1 MAGGIVEQADR
12 ARRRRALLLGG
23 LALVM
28 GGLAATDMAG
38 RERALAERIG
48 DPVPV
53 LVSRGPIAQGDPLR
67 PADLAIRR
75 VPARYAPRGA
85 LRSAVEV
92 TGLVAAAAIP
102 ADSEILAA
110 MVDDGRTAA
119 VGAPVRRGERVAEVV
134 AAGSAEL
141 VQPGARVDVLVT
153 REERAGAGG
162 ATTLA
167 LQDVEVLG
175 AEPAEVAAG
184 EDGVGGRARVAASLR
199 VSLRQAVYLAAA
211 QSFAREV
218 RLLPR
223 AADDRRR
230 AAGALAVGADLGVG

>member
-1 MAGGIVEQADR
+1 M
-12 ARRRRALLLGG
+12 RRRRALALGG
-23 LALVM
+23 LALVL

-38 RERALAERIG
+38 RERALRERIG
-48 DPVPV
+48 EPVPV
-53 LVSRGPIAQGDPLR
+53 LVSRTAIEAGAPLR

-85 LRSAVEV
+85 LRSPAEV
-92 TGLVAAAAIP
+92 TGLRASVAIAP
-102 ADSEILAA
+102 DSEVLAA
-110 MVDDGRTAA
+110 MVDDSEAA
-119 VGAPVRRGERVAEVV
+119 AQVGAPVRRGERIAEVV
-134 AAGSAEL
+134 AAGSPDF

-153 REERAGAGG
+153 REDRGG
-162 ATTLA
+162 GGGGTTLA

-175 AEPAEVAAG
+175 AQSAASAPGEEAAG
-184 EDGVGGRARVAASLR
+184 TPVRVAASLR

-223 AADDRRR
+223 APADRRR
-230 AAGALAVGADLGVG
+230 ARTAIETGADLAPR

>member
-1 MAGGIVEQADR
+1 MTARPRDDR

-23 LALVM
+23 LALVL
-28 GGLAATDMAG
+28 GGVAATDMAG
-38 RERALAERIG
+38 RERALEARIG

-53 LVSRGPIAQGDPLR
+53 LVSRGPIEAGAPLR
-67 PADLAIRR
+67 PADLAIRQ

-85 LRSAVEV
+85 LRSSAEAA
-92 TGLVAAAAIP
+92 GLRAAAAIP
-102 ADSEILAA
+102 PDSEILAA
-110 MVDDGRTAA
+110 MVDDGEEQAA
-119 VGAPVRRGERVAEVV
+119 GAPVRRGERIAEVV
-134 AAGSAEL
+134 AAGSAAL

-162 ATTLA
+162 GTTLA

-175 AEPAEVAAG
+175 ARPAGAAPAGDGAG
-184 EDGVGGRARVAASLR
+184 EGAERVAASLR

-223 AADDRRR
+223 SPGDRRR
-230 AAGALAVGADLGVG
+230 ARAHVETGSDLGAG